1 MRVPGAG
8 APGAGSR
15 GTRSAAGAR
24 HAAEPRRRA
33 GGGNLRRDDLLAV
46 RLPAWR
52 SKLLLFTLFCAFG
65 ALTARVAYL
74 QGGWKTPFL
83 LHEGEQRYARTLLE
97 APTRGT
103 IFDRNGVVLV
113 SSVPARAVWVN
124 PGDFSADG
132 RQRAQLARL
141 LDMSPEELH
150 RHIANEDRSFVYL
163 RRQLDPDV
171 AQSIENLNIPGVHTA
186 RESRRFYTQGSATS
200 QLLGFTDLG
209 EHGLEGVE
217 REYEPVLGGQT
228 GLRHVIEDRLHHTI
242 EDDWVREPVQGKD
255 IALAIDDRIQYIA
268 HAAVKQAAESN
279 KAHAAAAV
287 VLDARTGELLALAN
301 WPDFDPAHRRAI
313 DPDQFRD
320 RAVTDTFEPG
330 STLKPFSIATA
341 IETGVVRPDTVIDT
355 APGRITVGGRT
366 ISDEH
371 PHAALT
377 VEQVV
382 AKSSNVGTTKIAL
395 QMPAQALWET
405 LTAVGFGQVPHTG
418 LSGAVTGRLRP
429 ASTWKP
435 VEQATIAYGYGISV
449 SLLQLAHAYLVFAR
463 DGDIVPVSVL
473 RMDAP
478 AAPVQV
484 ISPAT
489 AAKMRHML
497 ELATSDEGT
506 APAARIPGYR
516 VAGKTGTARKLQD
529 GHYVDSYVSS
539 FVGFAPA
546 SDPRIVVAVMVDN
559 PRAGRFFGGD
569 VAAPAFGVIAS
580 GTLRALQVTP
590 DGPAGQLAQATVPG
604 G

>member
-1 MRVPGAG
+1 VITGRKGQPGGVRGGAG
-8 APGAGSR
+8 ASR
-15 GTRSAAGAR
+15 RS
-24 HAAEPRRRA
+24 AEPRRRP
-33 GGGNLRRDDLLAV
+33 GTGNIRRDDLLAV

-52 SKLLLFTLFCAFG
+52 SKLLLFGLFCAFG
-65 ALTARVAYL
+65 ALTVRVVYL
-74 QGGWKTPFL
+74 QGGWSTGFL
-83 LHEGEQRYARTLLE
+83 LRQGEQRYARTLQE
-97 APTRGT
+97 TATRGT
-103 IFDRNGVVLV
+103 IYDRNGRVLA
-113 SSVPARAVWVN
+113 SSVPARAVWAN
-124 PGDFSADG
+124 PEDFAADG
-132 RQRAQLARL
+132 HQRAELARL
-141 LDMSPEELH
+141 LDMSPEEL
-150 RHIANEDRSFVYL
+150 RRRMANEDRGFVYL

-171 AQSIENLNIPGVHTA
+171 AQRVESLNIAGVHTL
-186 RESRRFYTQGSATS
+186 RESRRQYTDGAVTS
-200 QLLGFTDLG
+200 HLLGFTNVA
-209 EHGLEGVE
+209 EQGLEGVE
-217 REYEPVLGGQT
+217 REYDPVLGGKA

-242 EDDWVREPVQGKD
+242 EDDWVHEPVQGKD
-255 IALAIDDRIQYIA
+255 LALAIDDRIQYIA
-268 HAAVKQAAESN
+268 HAAVKQAAEAN
-279 KAHAAAAV
+279 NAHAAAAV

-301 WPDFDPAHRRAI
+301 WPDFDPARRGNYA
-313 DPDQFRD
+313 PNQFRD

-341 IETGVVRPDTVIDT
+341 VQTGVVRPDTVIDT

-405 LTAVGFGQVPHTG
+405 LTAVGFGQVPHAG

-473 RMDAP
+473 RMDTP
-478 AAPVQV
+478 ATPVQV
-484 ISPAT
+484 ISSAT

-497 ELATSDEGT
+497 EMATSDEGT

-529 GHYVDSYVSS
+529 GHYVDAYVSS

-559 PRAGRFFGGD
+559 PRAGKFFGGD
-569 VAAPAFGVIAS
+569 VAAPAFGVIAA
-580 GTLRALQVTP
+580 GTLRYLQVTP
-590 DGPAGQLAQATVPG
+590 DAAAGQLAQAASPG